1 MPLCETVAV
10 ALSIGNTV
18 QMKLVCKIDT
28 LNLINLFL
36 CTQLK
41 QAKKEIVTACK
52 AASTFFTGTSS
63 STSSNAEDTGGST
76 SSGNSLFKGAW
87 IRSIVGMTIKPSK
100 SLVCEDSSD
109 SDSSESESESD
120 GDRPN
125 SDENAEQQAKDATQE
140 QGKKNE
146 NNGPQG
152 HS

>member
-1 MPLCETVAV
+1 
-10 ALSIGNTV
+10 
-18 QMKLVCKIDT
+18 
-28 LNLINLFL
+28 
-36 CTQLK
+36 
-41 QAKKEIVTACK
+41 
-52 AASTFFTGTSS
+52 
-63 STSSNAEDTGGST
+63 
-76 SSGNSLFKGAW
+76 
-87 IRSIVGMTIKPSK
+87 MTIKPSK